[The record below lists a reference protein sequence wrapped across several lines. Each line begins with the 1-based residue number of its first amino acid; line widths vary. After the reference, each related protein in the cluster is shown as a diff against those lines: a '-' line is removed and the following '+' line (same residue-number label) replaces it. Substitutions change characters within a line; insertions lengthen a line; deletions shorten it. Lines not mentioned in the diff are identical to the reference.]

1 MRPSA
6 KYIVAFV
13 AIGYLIWMKL
23 FSIQRYLVPIEVCA
37 PLVVFIL
44 LTQITHY
51 QNARKIALRIL
62 AVTTAVVLLGG
73 LSTWGHAPWAEKMFN
88 VELPTLEDPARTTAI
103 IVGGEP
109 AYGWVAAQ
117 FPSNVAFTQVQG
129 SFPASM
135 PEYGN
140 RIHEMVKQ
148 RGGPVFA
155 LFPGQKQTWRLNQVA
170 RIRETASN
178 LGITSSENGCAA
190 FQWAAIKLKFH
201 ALVTMLDQPVGKT
214 KCSIGVLPSDMEDV
228 DGKNKAFLSVAAN
241 RLANYGYS
249 IDPSSCRTYRTYIG
263 NEESH
268 PFQWCKVLTY
278 QSQTSPGQR
287 SGVEPAILDH
297 KEDLK

>member
-1 MRPSA
+1 LQTVASVCFLRASPRQCAA
-6 KYIVAFV
+6 KHYFQRGAGGGFRLRLGSKRAPASKPRQATEAV
-13 AIGYLIWMKL
+13 GYD
-23 FSIQRYLVPIEVCA
+23 
-37 PLVVFIL
+37 
-44 LTQITHY
+44 
-51 QNARKIALRIL
+51 
-62 AVTTAVVLLGG
+62 
-73 LSTWGHAPWAEKMFN
+73 
-88 VELPTLEDPARTTAI
+88 PT
-103 IVGGEP
+103 
-109 AYGWVAAQ
+109 YGWVAAQ

-228 DGKNKAFLSVAAN
+228 DGKNKDFLSVAAN